1 VEAAEKKWLPKRK
14 LGMLPGLSAR
24 ALQSGQGMKSFET
37 STESEPQDQ
46 IELSKQGYFTILLDE
61 NLRALEAGLE
71 DDGFKVVVPEAGLP
85 DAALKRKARGWA
97 ILTRNS
103 QDFVADAVHFDYDV
117 IGLEDVRFIDDK
129 PDRTNTTVRKLSAAV
144 RRSRLGTRRGNFWLK
159 LRDNGSFH
167 LEQLV

>member
-1 VEAAEKKWLPKRK
+1 
-14 LGMLPGLSAR
+14 MS
-24 ALQSGQGMKSFET
+24 
-37 STESEPQDQ
+37 SELLRDR
-46 IELSKQGYFTILLDE
+46 IDLLKQEDFTILLDE

-85 DAALKRKARGWA
+85 DEALKRKARGWA

-103 QDFVADAVHFDYDV
+103 QDFIADAVHFDYDV
-117 IGLEDVRFIDDK
+117 IGLEDVRFVDDK
-129 PDRTNTTVRKLSAAV
+129 PDRTNSTVRKLSAAV
-144 RRSRLGTRRGNFWLK
+144 RRSHLGTRCGNFWLK